1 PPRSPRDEVTRM
13 PQDAALD
20 QLISILESQ
29 RESLGNAAVD
39 LAIAAVRQRLPV
51 RPSTIPTVDGRR
63 LRQVSVLFCD
73 TVGSTALLQG
83 LDAED
88 ALPIVSEALRRFGAL
103 IEAAG
108 GRVLRYTGDGL
119 KAAFG
124 AEHIREDDAERA
136 VAAGLAILAAAKEHA
151 EDLQRSRGVAEFGV
165 RVGINTGDV
174 VLGAGAR
181 ADRSAMAP
189 GVHLAARLE
198 QAAPTGHLLIGERT
212 WTLVRGR
219 FEVQAQPPLQVKGAD
234 KPIKSYIVQ
243 AARPR
248 QFKVAGRG

>member
-1 PPRSPRDEVTRM
+1 M

-29 RESLGNAAVD
+29 RMSLGDAAVD

-51 RPSTIPTVDGRR
+51 QTSATPTVDGRR

-88 ALPIVSEALRRFGAL
+88 ALPIVGEALRRFGAL

-108 GRVLRYTGDGL
+108 GRVLRFTGDGL

-124 AEHIREDDAERA
+124 VESIREDDAERA
-136 VAAGLAILAAAKEHA
+136 VAAGLAILVAAKEHA
-151 EDLQRSRGVAEFGV
+151 AELQRSHAVADFVV

-174 VLGAGAR
+174 VLGGGIE
-181 ADRSAMAP
+181 ADRSAMGHA
-189 GVHLAARLE
+189 VDLASRLE
-198 QAAPTGHLLIGERT
+198 QAAPPGRLLIGERT
-212 WTLVRGR
+212 WAMVRGS
-219 FEVQAQPPLQVKGAD
+219 FEVQERPPLQVAGAD
-234 KPIKSYIVQ
+234 RPVKSYVVQ
-243 AARPR
+243 SARPR
-248 QFKVAGRG
+248 QFKVTGRGIEGIAT